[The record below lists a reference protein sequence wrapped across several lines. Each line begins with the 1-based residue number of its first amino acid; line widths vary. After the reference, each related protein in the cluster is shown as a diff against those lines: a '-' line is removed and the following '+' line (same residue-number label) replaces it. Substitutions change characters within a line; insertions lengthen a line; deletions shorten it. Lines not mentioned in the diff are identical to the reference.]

1 MTTPPAVAMTTP
13 AAATTR
19 NTEIVHRGPQAGP
32 RPFPGRPLAAAPA
45 RRDEPPMRLPDLDL
59 DLLRGF
65 VTVAEPG
72 GFTAAGQA
80 LGLTQSAISLKVKR
94 LEDILGRR
102 VFERTSRSI
111 ALTREGETLLA
122 YARRML
128 ALNDEAVRRMVAP
141 PMAGRLR
148 LGVADHFIP
157 RNLAPV
163 LARFARV
170 YPELR
175 LEVEVGRSHELR
187 AAADRGELDLVL
199 GKRRDG
205 EIAGRPIWTEAVVW
219 AAAADFAAPEGRP
232 LPLAMLPPGCMFR
245 DRALAALARANI
257 AFEVVYTSAS
267 LLGVAAAAQAG
278 FAVTVLGRSG
288 FPPGLREV
296 PGLPP
301 LGVVEM
307 AIFGDETGRSPV
319 VAPLVGLIRDSLAE

>member
-1 MTTPPAVAMTTP
+1 MSDP
-13 AAATTR
+13 
-19 NTEIVHRGPQAGP
+19 HG
-32 RPFPGRPLAAAPA
+32 
-45 RRDEPPMRLPDLDL
+45 MRAPDLDL
-59 DLLRGF
+59 DLLRCF
-65 VTVAEPG
+65 VTVAEQG
-72 GFTAAGQA
+72 GFTAAGSA
-80 LGLTQSAISLKVKR
+80 LGLTQSAVSLKVKR
-94 LEDILGRR
+94 LEDILRRR
-102 VFERTSRSI
+102 VFDRTSRSI

-141 PMAGRLR
+141 PVAGRLR

-163 LARFARV
+163 LARFARIF
-170 YPELR
+170 PELR

-187 AAADRGELDLVL
+187 AAAERGQLDLVL

-205 EIAGRPIWTEAVVW
+205 ETSGRPIWTEAVVW
-219 AAAADFAAPEGRP
+219 AAAPDFAAPEGRP

-288 FPPGLREV
+288 MPGGLQELHGLPGL
-296 PGLPP
+296 GTA
-301 LGVVEM
+301 EM
-307 AIFGDETGRSPV
+307 CIFGDAAGRSQV
-319 VAPLVGLIRDSLAE
+319 LEPLVACIRDSLDAALPAAA